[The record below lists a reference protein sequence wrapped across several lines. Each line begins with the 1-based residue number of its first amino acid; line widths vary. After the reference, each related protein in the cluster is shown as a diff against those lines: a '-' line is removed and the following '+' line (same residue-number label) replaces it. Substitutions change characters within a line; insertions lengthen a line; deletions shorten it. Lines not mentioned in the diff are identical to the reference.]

1 VKYREHFAFS
11 AVAHTSRVNPNSAL
25 SGANTDSGVSQS
37 CLPVPN
43 FVLKSAIPQR
53 YSQETGFRIK
63 KSLRRASDRAWI
75 GPMRRRSFL
84 SKLAT
89 VAAGF
94 SILPSALTYDRQ
106 WKFAESGLV
115 LPDDLE
121 AVLVVKWDRLGHPDP
136 IKVGKFI
143 TEIRYTL
150 DKGVWRKQVIAHEHQ
165 PA

>member
-1 VKYREHFAFS
+1 
-11 AVAHTSRVNPNSAL
+11 
-25 SGANTDSGVSQS
+25 
-37 CLPVPN
+37 
-43 FVLKSAIPQR
+43 
-53 YSQETGFRIK
+53 
-63 KSLRRASDRAWI
+63 
-75 GPMRRRSFL
+75 MRRRSFL

-136 IKVGKFI
+136 IKGRFI
-143 TEIRYTL
+143 AEIRYTL
-150 DKGVWRKQVIAHEHQ
+150 DGGLWVKQGKTWV
-165 PA
+165 

>member
-1 VKYREHFAFS
+1 
-11 AVAHTSRVNPNSAL
+11 
-25 SGANTDSGVSQS
+25 
-37 CLPVPN
+37 
-43 FVLKSAIPQR
+43 
-53 YSQETGFRIK
+53 
-63 KSLRRASDRAWI
+63 
-75 GPMRRRSFL
+75 MRRRSFL